1 MIRSFAAPYVKA
13 FSEVYA
19 DPARATALHDEL
31 DRFARAVSGHAELY
45 EVLENPAVD
54 ADVKRNIANKVA
66 QQLQISPE
74 GLKILGV
81 LAGNQ
86 RLHQLGDILEAWL
99 ELIHRQTGTV
109 VAQVRAAH
117 ALTPAE
123 RDQLRAALE
132 KKTGSKVAMEV
143 TTDPSLLAGFVA
155 QIGSELFDASVA
167 GQIRRL
173 ETLN

>member
-13 FSEVYA
+13 FTEAYP
-19 DPARATALHDEL
+19 DPGVAMKLHQELDGFARAIRGHDEL
-31 DRFARAVSGHAELY
+31 QG
-45 EVLENPAVD
+45 VLENPGVD
-54 ADVKRNIANKVA
+54 AAVKLNIATEIA
-66 QQLQISPE
+66 QQLKVSPE

-81 LAGNQ
+81 LAGNH
-86 RLHQLGDILEAWL
+86 RLHQLGDILDAWL
-99 ELIHRQTGTV
+99 ELLHRQTGTV

-117 ALTPAE
+117 ELTSAE
-123 RDQLRAALE
+123 RDQLRKALE
-132 KKTGSKVAMEV
+132 QKTGLKVAMEV

-155 QIGSELFDASVA
+155 QIGSELYDASVA